1 MFHFTSPSVGFFCI
15 ILRAL
20 LPPSV
25 RQRNCTQFVLSCD
38 SVLSDLSSCVEK
50 REINDRVHTAR
61 PHASL
66 AFSGGFLGASIIQI
80 TAGLAEL
87 S

>member
-25 RQRNCTQFVLSCD
+25 TQRNCAQFVLSCD
-38 SVLSDLSSCVEK
+38 STSNLSSCVEK
-50 REINDRVHTAR
+50 REINDTVHTAR

-66 AFSGGFLGASIIQI
+66 AFSSDFLGVSIIQI
-80 TAGLAEL
+80 TAGLADL

>member
-15 ILRAL
+15 SHRAL

-25 RQRNCTQFVLSCD
+25 TQRNCTQLVLSCD
-38 SVLSDLSSCVEK
+38 SVLSNLSSCVEK
-50 REINDRVHTAR
+50 REIND
-61 PHASL
+61 SL
-66 AFSGGFLGASIIQI
+66 AFSSGFLGASIIQI
-80 TAGLAEL
+80 TAGLAGV